1 MATYDRIADRYDVA
15 IRPLESWILARL
27 RQKALASLPS
37 KGLIL
42 ELGAGTGLNFQLY
55 KPTLRTIATEPSREM
70 LRVAQPRTAEL
81 GIELVQSC
89 AEQLP
94 FSNSTFD
101 AAIATLVFCSVKS
114 QSQSFAEIRRVVKPG
129 GLVIL
134 LEHVRPDNIL
144 GPLTDI
150 ISRITV
156 PLFNDHFNRRTA
168 EQARDSGL
176 EVVGV
181 EKHCLGILNLI
192 TCRV

>member
-37 KGLIL
+37 NGLVL
-42 ELGAGTGLNFQLY
+42 ELGAGTGLNFPLY
-55 KPTLRTIATEPSREM
+55 GPVLRTIATEPSREM
-70 LRVAQPRTAEL
+70 LRVAQPRTTKRNIRL
-81 GIELVQSC
+81 IQSR

-94 FSNSTFD
+94 FANSTFD

-156 PLFNDHFNRRTA
+156 PLFDDYFNRRTA
-168 EQARDSGL
+168 EQASDSGL

-181 EKHCLGILNLI
+181 EKYCLGILNLI